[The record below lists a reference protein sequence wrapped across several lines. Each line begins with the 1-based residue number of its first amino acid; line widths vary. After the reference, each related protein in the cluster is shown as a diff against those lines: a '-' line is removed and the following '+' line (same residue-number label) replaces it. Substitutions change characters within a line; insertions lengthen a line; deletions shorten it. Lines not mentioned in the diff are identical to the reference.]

1 MFLSIKKKLTCLYFV
16 IHLILHF
23 PVWKIVFVFF
33 ALDSLRR
40 KLTKKYIQKKING
53 KFCGLKKLNFNILCF
68 VTLVKIVKLNL
79 KNNNFYFYIY

>member
-1 MFLSIKKKLTCLYFV
+1 MFLSIKKNLTCLYFV

-53 KFCGLKKLNFNILCF
+53 KFCGLKKNKFQY
-68 VTLVKIVKLNL
+68 TLFCHTSKNSKIKP
-79 KNNNFYFYIY
+79 KK